1 LRFADVSLDFTTE
14 ELNLLDL
21 RVATDLILNLV
32 NSNRD
37 IRIRIVKA
45 KKLEKDLII
54 RLKNKA
60 KFFREVS
67 AAVKK

>member
-1 LRFADVSLDFTTE
+1 M
-14 ELNLLDL
+14 LDL
-21 RVATDLILNLV
+21 RAAADLILNLV

-67 AAVKK
+67 TAVKK

>member
-1 LRFADVSLDFTTE
+1 
-14 ELNLLDL
+14 LLDL
-21 RVATDLILNLV
+21 RAAADLILNLV

-37 IRIRIVKA
+37 IRTRIVKA
-45 KKLEKDLII
+45 EKLEKDLII